1 MLSGMGLRA
10 FANQAIE
17 GVEIGRSGITCYVS
31 EVTEPSLRQTVGAA
45 EERAFRVT
53 RSMKRWNWRRACY
66 YGGMGAFL
74 FVPPLFGDVGKLYS
88 IAACGAYVLCDLWL
102 RKTRRGQTFREAAA
116 EVFHQRWRRQVPPL
130 LCLVALLSLLVWP
143 AAYYYSVTGFP
154 WHWIHG
160 VVAIAAG
167 LVFVWRVRRIEAT
180 KLR

>member
-53 RSMKRWNWRRACY
+53 RSMKRWNWRRAFY
-66 YGGMGAFL
+66 YAGLLAFL

-88 IAACGAYVLCDLWL
+88 IGGGGAYVLCDLWL

-116 EVFHQRWRRQVPPL
+116 EVFDQRWCRQTLQVLARLCHFRAHDRGKPAFWGHFRQIDHTRVRVGPL
-130 LCLVALLSLLVWP
+130 LS
-143 AAYYYSVTGFP
+143 STS
-154 WHWIHG
+154 
-160 VVAIAAG
+160 
-167 LVFVWRVRRIEAT
+167 
-180 KLR
+180 